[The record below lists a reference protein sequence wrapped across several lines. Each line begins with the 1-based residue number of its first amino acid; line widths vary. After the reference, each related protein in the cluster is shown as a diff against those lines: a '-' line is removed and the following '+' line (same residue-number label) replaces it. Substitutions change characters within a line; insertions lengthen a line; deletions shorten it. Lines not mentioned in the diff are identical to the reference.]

1 MPGRQLRHQGDRR
14 RVGHRHCRR
23 TGADSDDDGQHR
35 AALRDTPS
43 QCWTAQQ
50 TCCQGERAQDHDG
63 DPLPRRARHP
73 ASPARAEGLQEPGR
87 HWGETDLSCG
97 EALHLHLQ
105 CAPTEQRALHAEQAG
120 QGETDDPGR
129 NPDGCVDPEEAR
141 AEALLTTP
149 ALEQGLPR
157 GEVRLRHPQERRV
170 GQRQHHARGRQR
182 QRLRRPRPGPHGQ
195 GENVA
200 GRWWTGKTADGAQ
213 AE

>member
-14 RVGHRHCRR
+14 RVGRRHRR
-23 TGADSDDDGQHR
+23 GARADGEGDGQHR
-35 AALRDTPS
+35 AAWRDAPS
-43 QCWTAQQ
+43 QCRTAQQ
-50 TCCQGERAQDHDG
+50 TRCQGERAQDHDG
-63 DPLPRRARHP
+63 DSLPRCASHP
-73 ASPARAEGLQEPGR
+73 ASPAREEGLHEPGR
-87 HWGETDLSCG
+87 HGDETDIPCG
-97 EALHLHLQ
+97 EALCLHRQ
-105 CAPTEQRALHAEQAG
+105 GAPAEQRALRAEQAG

-129 NPDGCVDPEEAR
+129 SPDGRVDPEETR
-141 AEALLTTP
+141 AEALLATP